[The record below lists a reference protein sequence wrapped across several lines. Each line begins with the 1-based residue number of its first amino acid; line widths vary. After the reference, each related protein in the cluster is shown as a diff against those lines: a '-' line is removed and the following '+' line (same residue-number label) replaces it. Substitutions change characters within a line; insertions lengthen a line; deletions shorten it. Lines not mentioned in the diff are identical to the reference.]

1 MSLAAVPNAVSNPRL
16 SVWPCGTL
24 HLMRRQ
30 IFALCIIAALAFPA
44 MAAPA
49 PHLRLWR
56 LDCGAIHVNNMNDFS
71 DTFAYTSQSKRLV
84 VSCYLIKHGETYML
98 WDTGLPEADL
108 GLPPQGPGSTGDS
121 LSRTIRDQL
130 AEINVSPESVS
141 ILGIS
146 HYDYDHTGQ
155 AASFPRAK
163 LYMGREDIEALRTPG
178 NDDVKPLAHWLS
190 GAGALEEVSKDKDI
204 FHDDSVVMLDLP
216 GHTPG
221 HHGLLLKLP
230 KTGYVL
236 LSGDVAHFRENLESD
251 GVPPFNYDRAKSL
264 ASMDRFKKISH
275 NLKAVTIIQH
285 EERDVAKLP
294 KFPQFAE

>member
-1 MSLAAVPNAVSNPRL
+1 
-16 SVWPCGTL
+16 
-24 HLMRRQ
+24 MRQRV
-30 IFALCIIAALAFPA
+30 FALCFIAALALTA

-49 PHLRLWR
+49 PDLRLWR
-56 LDCGAIHVNNMNDFS
+56 LDCGAIQVNDMNEFS
-71 DTFAYTSQSKRLV
+71 DTFAYTGQSKRLV
-84 VSCYLIKHGETYML
+84 VSCYLIQHGETYML
-98 WDTGLPEADL
+98 WDTGLPEAHL
-108 GLPPQGPGSTGDS
+108 GLPMQGPGSMGDS

-130 AEINVSPESVS
+130 GEINVSPESVS

-155 AASFPRAK
+155 AAGFPGAR
-163 LYMGREDIEALRTPG
+163 LFMGREDIEALRTSG
-178 NDDVKPLAHWLS
+178 SDDAKPLEHWLS
-190 GAGALEEVSKDKDI
+190 GGGALEEVSKDKDI
-204 FHDDSVVMLDLP
+204 FHDRSVVMLDLP

-236 LSGDVAHFRENLESD
+236 LSGDVAHFRENLDTD
-251 GVPPFNYDRAKSL
+251 GVPPFNHDRAKSL
-264 ASMDRFKKISH
+264 ASLDRFKKISL

-285 EERDVAKLP
+285 EERDIAKLP